1 MTRDDHRLLRHLV
14 IAVVVK
20 LLILTTLWWFFIRDQ
35 HVTVDADTSAQQL
48 GLSPA
53 TPGTRP

>member
-1 MTRDDHRLLRHLV
+1 MTRNDHRLLRHLV

-20 LLILTTLWWFFIRDQ
+20 LLILTALWWFFIRDNR
-35 HVTVDADTSAQQL
+35 VPVDADTSAQQM

-53 TPGTRP
+53 IPGAKP